1 MIFSKKGVIIMWTFI
16 ANILIRLLEA
26 FVLSIP
32 WNLGVFII
40 NLGLYKIKKEGQPNN
55 YEDVFWI
62 TCISNF
68 IMIFIVLLFF
78 DKTNLL
84 TVD

>member
-1 MIFSKKGVIIMWTFI
+1 MWTFI

-26 FVLSIP
+26 FALSIP

-40 NLGLYKIKKEGQPNN
+40 NLGLYKIKNEEQPNN
-55 YEDVFWI
+55 YENIFWI

-68 IMIFIVLLFF
+68 IMIFIFLLIF

-84 TVD
+84 TLE